1 MSQHRRPIWFAVLVT
16 PWAVPLAFV
25 LWSIFAVLF
34 TEGVSGLKDWPVLLG
49 FFVFALPVTY
59 AAMLI
64 IGLPYVLWLRA
75 RGALTFSFVCIGAVL
90 AAIVAIPV
98 FGWLTGPHIPPSGG
112 KHPVVWRVRPAFGL
126 SLLHRGRH
134 NISSKRTPYRRL
146 TPALAGKGSHGHES
160 PVRSSSAGN
169 WLCRLR
175 PP

>member
-1 MSQHRRPIWFAVLVT
+1 MLVT

-64 IGLPYVLWLRA
+64 IGPPYVLWLRV
-75 RGALTFSFVCIGAVL
+75 RGALTFPFVCIGAVL

-98 FGWLTGPHIPPSGG
+98 LGWLTGPHIPPKS
-112 KHPVVWRVRPAFGL
+112 
-126 SLLHRGRH
+126 
-134 NISSKRTPYRRL
+134 
-146 TPALAGKGSHGHES
+146 
-160 PVRSSSAGN
+160 
-169 WLCRLR
+169 
-175 PP
+175 